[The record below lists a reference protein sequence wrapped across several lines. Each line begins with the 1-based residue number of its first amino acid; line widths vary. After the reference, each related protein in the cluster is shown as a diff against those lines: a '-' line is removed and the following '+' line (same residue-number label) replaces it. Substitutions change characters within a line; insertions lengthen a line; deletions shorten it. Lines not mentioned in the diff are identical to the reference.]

1 MNADVNLFAIE
12 DLHFGYR
19 QRRVLRGLALTLLP
33 GRFYGL
39 LGPNGCGKT
48 TLLDLMAGLR
58 QPARGTITFRG
69 RPLAAYSRRALAREI
84 ALVPQN
90 FYVNFSFAVEDVVMM
105 GRYPHLKRFAHP
117 NREDYRRVK
126 AAMAATDTLQFTRR
140 PVTALSGGE
149 RQRVVFARALAQDT
163 GVLLLD
169 EATANLDI
177 RHTLDLLNRVRNN
190 VCEGGQSVI
199 AVFQDVNLAA
209 MYCDE
214 LLFIKDGRIAEQGPT
229 EAVMR
234 TEILASIY
242 GVEGHIRPHAAHG
255 RPQVDFRR

>member
-1 MNADVNLFAIE
+1 MNADTDQFAIE
-12 DLHFGYR
+12 DLHFGYSQR
-19 QRRVLRGLALTLLP
+19 QVLRGLALVLAP

-58 QPARGTITFRG
+58 RPARGAITFKG
-69 RPLAAYSRRALAREI
+69 RALASYPRRALAREM

-90 FYVNFSFAVEDVVMM
+90 FYVNFPFAVQDVIMM

-117 NREDYRRVK
+117 GAEDHRRVM
-126 AAMAATDTLQFTRR
+126 AAMTATDTRR
-140 PVTALSGGE
+140 FARQPVTALSGGE

-177 RHTLDLLNRVRNN
+177 RHTLELLNQVRDN
-190 VCEGGQSVI
+190 VRERRQSVI

-229 EAVMR
+229 AEVLRAETLR
-234 TEILASIY
+234 AIY
-242 GVEGHIRPHAAHG
+242 GVEGHIRPHAANG

>member
-1 MNADVNLFAIE
+1 MTPDANLFEIE
-12 DLHFGYR
+12 NLHFGYP
-19 QRRVLRGLALTLLP
+19 QRRVLQGLALSLAP

-58 QPARGTITFRG
+58 QPARGTVRFKGRG
-69 RPLAAYSRRALAREI
+69 LNTYPRRALAREM
-84 ALVPQN
+84 ALVPQD
-90 FYVNFSFAVEDVVMM
+90 FYISFPFAVQDVVMM

-117 NREDYRRVK
+117 GAEDRRRVA
-126 AAMAATDTLQFTRR
+126 AAMAATDTRRFARR

-177 RHTLDLLNRVRNN
+177 RHTLDLLNRVRDN
-190 VCEGGQSVI
+190 VREGRQTVI

-229 EAVMR
+229 DAVMR
-234 TEILASIY
+234 AETLLAIY
-242 GVEGHIRPHAAHG
+242 GVAGHIRPHADDG

>member
-1 MNADVNLFAIE
+1 MNTDTPLFEIE
-12 DLHFGYR
+12 DLRFGYP
-19 QRRVLRGLALTLLP
+19 QRRVLKGLALALLP

-58 QPARGTITFRG
+58 RPARGRIIFRG
-69 RPLAAYSRRALAREI
+69 RALGAYPRRALAREM

-90 FYVNFSFAVEDVVMM
+90 FYVNFPFAVEDVAMM

-117 NREDYRRVK
+117 NHEDYRRVRT
-126 AAMAATDTLQFTRR
+126 AMAVTDTLQFTGR
-140 PVTALSGGE
+140 PVTAQSGGE
-149 RQRVVFARALAQDT
+149 RQRVVFARALAQET

-169 EATANLDI
+169 EATSNLDI
-177 RHTLDLLNRVRNN
+177 RHTLDLLNRVRQN
-190 VCEGGQSVI
+190 VRERAQSVI

-209 MYCDE
+209 MYADE

-229 EAVMR
+229 DAVMR
-234 TEILASIY
+234 ANTLASIY
-242 GVEGHIRPHAAHG
+242 GVEGHIRPHAVDG
-255 RPQVDFRR
+255 RPQVDFSR

>member
-1 MNADVNLFAIE
+1 MNADATLFEID
-12 DLHFGYR
+12 DLHCGYP
-19 QRRVLRGLALTLLP
+19 QRRVLEGLTLTLTP
-33 GRFYGL
+33 GRLYGL

-58 QPARGTITFRG
+58 KPTRGTITFKG
-69 RPLAAYSRRALAREI
+69 RTLAAYSRRALAR
-84 ALVPQN
+84 AMSLVPQD
-90 FYVNFSFAVEDVVMM
+90 FYVNFPFAVQDVVMR

-117 NREDYRRVK
+117 SAADRRQVM
-126 AAMAATDTLQFTRR
+126 AAMAATDTLRFARR

-163 GVLLLD
+163 DVLRLD

-177 RHTLDLLNRVRNN
+177 RHTLDLLNRVRDN
-190 VCEGGQSVI
+190 VRERGQSVI

-214 LLFIKDGRIAEQGPT
+214 LLFIKHGRIAERGPT
-229 EAVMR
+229 AEVMR
-234 TEILASIY
+234 ADTLLSIY
-242 GVEGHIRPHAAHG
+242 GVEGQIRPHAADG

>member
-1 MNADVNLFAIE
+1 MNTVSPLFEIR
-12 DLHFGYR
+12 DLYFSYPR
-19 QRRVLRGLALTLLP
+19 CRVLEGVSLRLET

-48 TLLDLMAGLR
+48 TLLDLMAGLKR
-58 QPARGTITFRG
+58 PKNGEIVFQG
-69 RPLAAYSRRALAREI
+69 RPLGAYRRREVARQI

-90 FYVNFSFAVEDVVMM
+90 FYVNFPFAVQDVIMM

-117 NREDYRRVK
+117 GAEDHRRVM
-126 AAMAATDTLQFTRR
+126 AAMAATDTRR
-140 PVTALSGGE
+140 FARQPVTALSGGE

-163 GVLLLD
+163 DVLLLD

-177 RHTLDLLNRVRNN
+177 RHTLDLLNRVRDN
-190 VCEGGQSVI
+190 VREGRQSVI

-209 MYCDE
+209 MYGDE

-229 EAVMR
+229 ADVMR
-234 TEILASIY
+234 AETLRTIY
-242 GVEGHIRPHAAHG
+242 GVEGHIRPHADDG

>member
-1 MNADVNLFAIE
+1 MNTDASLFEVE
-12 DLHFGYR
+12 DLRFGYP
-19 QRRVLRGLALTLLP
+19 QRRVLKGLALALLP

-58 QPARGTITFRG
+58 RPARGRIIFRG
-69 RPLAAYSRRALAREI
+69 RALGAYPRRALAREM

-90 FYVNFSFAVEDVVMM
+90 FYVNFPFAVEDVVMM

-117 NREDYRRVK
+117 NREDYRRVR
-126 AAMAATDTLQFTRR
+126 AAMAATDTLQFARR

-149 RQRVVFARALAQDT
+149 RQRVVFARALAQET

-169 EATANLDI
+169 EATSNLDI
-177 RHTLDLLNRVRNN
+177 RHTLDLLNRVRHN
-190 VCEGGQSVI
+190 VREREQSVI

-209 MYCDE
+209 MYADE

-229 EAVMR
+229 AAVMR
-234 TEILASIY
+234 ANTLASIY
-242 GVEGHIRPHAAHG
+242 GVEGHIRSHVVDG
-255 RPQVDFRR
+255 RPQVDFSR

>member
-1 MNADVNLFAIE
+1 MSTTPLFAID
-12 DLHFGYR
+12 DLHFGYA
-19 QRRVLRGLALTLLP
+19 QQPVLAGLSLAIEA

-58 QPARGTITFRG
+58 RPLQGTILFKG
-69 RPLAAYSRRALAREI
+69 RALASFPRRALAQEI

-90 FYVNFSFAVEDVVMM
+90 FYVNFPFTVRDVVMM

-117 NREDYRRVK
+117 GRDDIQRSLR
-126 AAMAATDTLQFTRR
+126 AMQATDTLRFAHQ

-149 RQRVVFARALAQDT
+149 RQRVIFARALAQDAR
-163 GVLLLD
+163 VLMLD

-177 RHTLDLLNRVRNN
+177 RHTLDLLNLTRARVR
-190 VCEGGQSVI
+190 QQQQTVI
-199 AVFQDVNLAA
+199 AVFQDINLAA

-214 LLFIKDGRIAEQGPT
+214 LLFVKDGKITVKGPT
-229 EAVMR
+229 ADVMR
-234 TEILASIY
+234 AQTLQSVY
-242 GVEGHIRPHAAHG
+242 GVEGHIRPHTADG

>member
-1 MNADVNLFAIE
+1 MNTDAPLFEIE
-12 DLHFGYR
+12 GLRFGYP
-19 QRRVLRGLALTLLP
+19 QRRVLKGLALALLP

-58 QPARGTITFRG
+58 RPTRGRIRFRG
-69 RPLAAYSRRALAREI
+69 QALADYPRRALAREM

-90 FYVNFSFAVEDVVMM
+90 FYVNFPFAVEEVVMM

-117 NREDYRRVK
+117 SHEDYRRVRS
-126 AAMAATDTLQFTRR
+126 AMAVTDTLQFTGR

-149 RQRVVFARALAQDT
+149 RQRVVFARALAQET

-169 EATANLDI
+169 EATSNLDI
-177 RHTLDLLNRVRNN
+177 RHTLDLLNRVHQKVR
-190 VCEGGQSVI
+190 ERQQSVI

-209 MYCDE
+209 MYADE

-229 EAVMR
+229 DAVMQAN
-234 TEILASIY
+234 TLASIY
-242 GVEGHIRPHAAHG
+242 GVTGQIRPHAVDG
-255 RPQVDFRR
+255 RPQVDFSR

>member
-1 MNADVNLFAIE
+1 MKTARLFEIS
-12 DLHFGYR
+12 DLHFGYP
-19 QRRVLRGLALTLLP
+19 QKPVLTGLSLELEA

-58 QPARGTITFRG
+58 QPQQGQIVFKGQRLTSLTR
-69 RPLAAYSRRALAREI
+69 RSLAQEI

-90 FYVNFSFAVEDVVMM
+90 FYVNFPFAVQDVVMM

-117 NREDYRRVK
+117 GADDMRRVSD
-126 AAMAATDTLQFTRR
+126 AMRATDTARFARQ

-149 RQRVVFARALAQDT
+149 RQRVIFARALAQNAA
-163 GVLLLD
+163 VLMLD

-177 RHTLDLLNRVRNN
+177 RHTLDLLNLTWGQVRN
-190 VCEGGQSVI
+190 QQQTVI
-199 AVFQDVNLAA
+199 AVFQDINLAA
-209 MYCDE
+209 MYCDD
-214 LLFIKDGRIAEQGPT
+214 LLFIKDGAITVKGPT
-229 EAVMR
+229 ADVMR
-234 TEILASIY
+234 AETLQSVY
-242 GVEGHIRPHAAHG
+242 GVQGQIRPHAADG